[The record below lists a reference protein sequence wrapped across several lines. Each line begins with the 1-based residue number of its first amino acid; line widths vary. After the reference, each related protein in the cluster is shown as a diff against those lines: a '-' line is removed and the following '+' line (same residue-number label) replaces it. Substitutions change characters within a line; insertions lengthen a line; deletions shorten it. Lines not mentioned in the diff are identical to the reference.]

1 MRDSP
6 PRLAHRRT
14 RAPSRRETTARSF
27 VPCANPLFIR
37 GRRVRPGL
45 FELLVVLKK
54 RGLQRDTLGPH
65 ALAERFDG
73 EFLGNRTGEE
83 PWQGRILASEVFSE
97 LPRSG
102 TEN

>member
-1 MRDSP
+1 MQGVTESM
-6 PRLAHRRT
+6 AG
-14 RAPSRRETTARSF
+14 RAAVLQLRPFSARKS
-27 VPCANPLFIR
+27 
-37 GRRVRPGL
+37 
-45 FELLVVLKK
+45 VLKK

-65 ALAERFDG
+65 ALAERFDR

-102 TEN
+102 TENERFRAESSHP